1 MNQRYPSVNK
11 WQKNIVIY
19 LYILIIFL
27 STLTFYSI
35 LQIESEKQMNTKY
48 KMRKNSRK
56 IHQQHFIPNVPSGI
70 EKNEICSHY
79 FFHLKKIF

>member
-48 KMRKNSRK
+48 KMRKISRK
-56 IHQQHFIPNVPSGI
+56 INQQHFIPNVPSGI
-70 EKNEICSHY
+70 EKNEICSHC
-79 FFHLKKIF
+79 FFNLKEIF